1 MRARGCSECAG
12 GLFSVNLMSS
22 PSKES
27 LPSLDELAAEAF
39 YAVQRDQASGLIR
52 APQEVR
58 CRDHEDFFT
67 QIRRSEKR
75 LRVVTEKL
83 RKFLKKYRRYAD
95 YSQELNTVQS
105 ARICA
110 FENEKGTVFV
120 SAAVV
125 ATIIAR
131 CEGDTPIAIGADIP
145 VIWIAEQDMIQVV
158 GSASWDAVIK
168 RLGYSLLSI
177 SFYDWSDERLLSAIR
192 LVFPDALLQ
201 SLDHIDECNGS

>member
-1 MRARGCSECAG
+1 
-12 GLFSVNLMSS
+12 MSL
-22 PSKES
+22 PPKES

-39 YAVQRDQASGLIR
+39 HSVQRDQAAGLIR

-58 CRDHEDFFT
+58 CLDHEDFFS
-67 QIRRSEKR
+67 QIRKSEKR
-75 LRVVTEKL
+75 LRVVTDKL
-83 RKFLKKYRRYAD
+83 RKFLKKYRLHAD
-95 YSQELNTVQS
+95 YSHELNTVQS

-131 CEGDTPIAIGADIP
+131 CEGDAPIVIRADIP

-158 GSASWDAVIK
+158 GSASWDAVIQ

-177 SFYDWSDERLLSAIR
+177 SFYDWSDERLLAAIR
-192 LVFPDALLQ
+192 QVFPHALLQ
-201 SLDHIDECNGS
+201 PLDHIDETNGP

>member
-1 MRARGCSECAG
+1 
-12 GLFSVNLMSS
+12 MSS
-22 PSKES
+22 PSKEP

-39 YAVQRDQASGLIR
+39 HAVQRDQAAAFIR

-58 CRDHEDFFT
+58 CRDHEDFFS
-67 QIRRSEKR
+67 QIRKSEKR
-75 LRVVTEKL
+75 FRLIADKL
-83 RKFLKKYRRYAD
+83 RKFLKKYRLHAD
-95 YSQELNTVQS
+95 YSHELNTVQS

-131 CEGDTPIAIGADIP
+131 CEGDTPIVIGADIP

-168 RLGYSLLSI
+168 RLGYTLLSI
-177 SFYDWSDERLLSAIR
+177 SFYDWSDERLLSSIQQI
-192 LVFPDALLQ
+192 FPNALLQ
-201 SLDHIDECNGS
+201 PLDHIDETNDT